1 MLLNDIGNVIAAK
14 IATPKV
20 GIMEQVFRAPVK
32 RKVSL
37 FHLNELLRLET
48 FLRYSVLKDRQILN
62 VLINWAI

>member
-20 GIMEQVFRAPVK
+20 GMEQVFRAPVK